1 MKQTNQ
7 DTKRCLLI
15 DEAMALGVEWASVGR
30 GRPGRKEAATA
41 SDRHQG
47 NVSPPLCHHTN
58 TPTQTRAADFRASS
72 SVHIVE
78 FDNTQPS
85 I

>member
-15 DEAMALGVEWASVGR
+15 DEAMASGVEWASVGR

-41 SDRHQG
+41 SDRH
-47 NVSPPLCHHTN
+47 
-58 TPTQTRAADFRASS
+58 
-72 SVHIVE
+72 
-78 FDNTQPS
+78 
-85 I
+85 